1 MIMFSKRFGRHGRK
15 APFIGR
21 HENSILHLGTDA
33 RGREMWMDAGML
45 RRHVIVS
52 GTTGSGKSELLLGMM
67 ANAMAWGGGGIF
79 LDGKGDVASYARLA
93 SAARKFGRES
103 DFYVLNFLTGNAVE
117 TDHDGLAARS
127 NTVNPFKTMAAD
139 AITQMLVETME
150 EVGGDGAMWKGRSV
164 AMFTAVIR
172 ALVWLRDADYID
184 LNITEIRD
192 HLSLRRIIDLGNPEA
207 YPDMPM
213 LIRKSVKSYLKALP
227 GFKEEMG
234 YRQSQITIEQH
245 GYLEMQWVRT
255 LGMMADVYGHIFH
268 SGDSEVDLIDVIK
281 NRRTLL
287 VLLPVLDKSSFAVE
301 ALGRLVVGMVR
312 HMAAAALGT
321 TVGGGYDEL
330 AAMPIK
336 SERPFLC
343 VFDEASH
350 YLTEGMDTLVS
361 QSRSL
366 NIGTVF
372 GTQDLQMMLRANPRI
387 ANTIFANCGTKII
400 MRSELLSNDP
410 LLEFLEA
417 YNVSGKQPSRDGSAL
432 SAGIGCL
439 WGKRLTPL
447 QETLGQLEPGEF
459 LLVHGGHAA
468 FCRGP
473 YIRFDPGGPL
483 ALKRYHE
490 VANAAAEIAQLLDP
504 HRSARAHPGG
514 LNPLPVQFL
523 PLEELNGIGPLPGGH
538 IHLRAALKALAGFA
552 PSKNRMTAPDEL
564 VTLGE

>member
-1 MIMFSKRFGRHGRK
+1 
-15 APFIGR
+15 
-21 HENSILHLGTDA
+21 
-33 RGREMWMDAGML
+33 
-45 RRHVIVS
+45 
-52 GTTGSGKSELLLGMM
+52 
-67 ANAMAWGGGGIF
+67 
-79 LDGKGDVASYARLA
+79 
-93 SAARKFGRES
+93 
-103 DFYVLNFLTGNAVE
+103 
-117 TDHDGLAARS
+117 
-127 NTVNPFKTMAAD
+127 
-139 AITQMLVETME
+139 MLVETMDD
-150 EVGGDGAMWKGRSV
+150 VGGDGGMWRGRSV

-172 ALVWLRDADYID
+172 SLVWLRDADYID
-184 LNITEIRD
+184 LNISEIRD
-192 HLSLRRIIDLGNPEA
+192 HLSLRRIIDLCNPEA
-207 YPDMPM
+207 YPDMP
-213 LIRKSVKSYLKALP
+213 LPVRKSVKSYLRALP
-227 GFKEEMG
+227 GFKEENG
-234 YRQSQITIEQH
+234 YRQSQTTMDQH

-301 ALGRLVVGMVR
+301 ALGKLVVGMVR
-312 HMAAAALGT
+312 HMAAAALGP
-321 TVGGGYDEL
+321 TVCGDHDEF

-417 YNVSGKQPSRDGSAL
+417 YNVSGRQPSRDGGAL
-432 SAGIGCL
+432 SIGIGRL

-447 QETLGQLEPGEF
+447 QETLGQLDPGEF

-473 YIRFDPGGPL
+473 
-483 ALKRYHE
+483 
-490 VANAAAEIAQLLDP
+490 
-504 HRSARAHPGG
+504 
-514 LNPLPVQFL
+514 
-523 PLEELNGIGPLPGGH
+523 
-538 IHLRAALKALAGFA
+538 
-552 PSKNRMTAPDEL
+552 
-564 VTLGE
+564 